1 MQLRV
6 PKKYQRSRR
15 RGPFGGPPRWVFR
28 WLLLFGL
35 IALGYW
41 LAQNPDEARTQAQN
55 TYDTVSS
62 QVLNTRQDIFPDA
75 PTPTPDVR
83 TDLAECENAY
93 LLGDF
98 EEAIAACKIAIT
110 GRPNDVDLHY
120 RLAHTMVITSDNGE
134 NTEQL
139 EEAVEIAEKAIN
151 AAPEDPRGWI
161 IKAMALDWMREH
173 NMALG
178 AAERAL
184 ELDPDS
190 ILAKAVISNIYRN
203 LEDYERT
210 DATITEAIEQLEQ
223 LPDPDNQL
231 VAQVYRN
238 YGRYLVQLA
247 EWEAAIE
254 PYETAYDAMP
264 THSYIAIE
272 LATNVYLSLDLYSQ
286 AIAVLERVRTN
297 SPRDAA
303 TLYWLSILY
312 GRQGES
318 DAELEVLSICVDA
331 NVNYVPCL
339 STLGQRMFWEQ
350 NYEQSLDLL
359 ERSTELG
366 STNPYDWFL
375 LARMHYRNQR
385 CDLAAEPLRE
395 GYKLRQEQDS
405 FEVGLD
411 DFIRAG
417 SDCSIRLQ

>member
-15 RGPFGGPPRWVFR
+15 RGPFGGPPRWLFR
-28 WLLLFGL
+28 WLLLLGL
-35 IALGYW
+35 VALGYW

-55 TYDTVSS
+55 TYDTVSN
-62 QVLNTRQDIFPDA
+62 QVSNTRQDFFPDA
-75 PTPTPDVR
+75 PTPTLDVR
-83 TDLAECENAY
+83 SELAECENAY

-98 EEAIAACKIAIT
+98 EEAIDACKIAIT

-120 RLAHTMVITSDNGE
+120 RLAHTMVITSELGD
-134 NTEQL
+134 NTERL
-139 EEAVEIAEKAIN
+139 EEAIDIAEKAIN

-161 IKAMALDWMREH
+161 VKAMAQDWLREH
-173 NMALG
+173 NLALG
-178 AAERAL
+178 SAERAL

-190 ILAKAVISNIYRN
+190 IMAKAVVSNIYRN
-203 LEDYERT
+203 LEDFERAE
-210 DATITEAIEQLEQ
+210 ATISEAVAQLEQ
-223 LPDPDNQL
+223 LPNPDNEL

-238 YGRYLVQLA
+238 YGRYLIELA
-247 EWEAAIE
+247 EFAAAVD
-254 PYETAYDAMP
+254 PYEMAYNAMP
-264 THSYIAIE
+264 THTYIAIE
-272 LATNVYLSLDLYSQ
+272 LASSVYLSLDQYSQ
-286 AIAVLERVRTN
+286 AIALLERVRTN

-303 TLYWLSILY
+303 TLYYLSVLY

-318 DAELEVLSICVDA
+318 DSELEVLSICVDA

-339 STLGQRMFWEQ
+339 STLGQRQFWEQ
-350 NYEQSLDLL
+350 NYDQALDLL

-375 LARMHYRNQR
+375 RARIYYRNQR

-395 GYKLRQEQDS
+395 GYALRQEIDS
-405 FEVGLD
+405 GQVGLD

-417 SDCSIRLQ
+417 RDCNITLQ